1 MTARGAVPLLVAAL
15 LTCLLASCATEP
27 TSDPT
32 SGTPAAPSEGTTARA
47 STPPTEPTATPSTS
61 SFQVVSDAESPADED
76 LQRLAERFV
85 RYAVGEADSFPHTQ
99 TISLSIGG
107 RAAGS
112 IEVTD
117 AALADRSTWERCPDG
132 SATYGASSCPVDIL
146 GPVEAA
152 VVNETTIVHTA
163 EYGAVTCAP
172 TRSGPL
178 PDGRLVV
185 LRPVPEWRTCATDFA
200 LVLAADEQGRLR
212 SVDLTLSSP

>member
-1 MTARGAVPLLVAAL
+1 MTARERSRCSVPRCSPACWRPARPRRRL
-15 LTCLLASCATEP
+15 
-27 TSDPT
+27 
-32 SGTPAAPSEGTTARA
+32 GTPAAPAEGTTTLA
-47 STPPTEPTATPSTS
+47 STPSTEPTATPASRG
-61 SFQVVSDAESPADED
+61 FQVVSDAESPADED

-85 RYAVGEADSFPHTQ
+85 AYAVGEADSFPHAQ
-99 TISLSIGG
+99 RISLSIGG

-112 IEVTD
+112 IEGTG
-117 AALADRSTWERCPDG
+117 AALADRSTWMRCPAG
-132 SATYGASSCPVDIL
+132 SATYGAAACPVDIL

-172 TRSGPL
+172 TRRGPL

-185 LRPVPEWRTCATDFA
+185 LRPSPEWRTCATDFA

>member
-1 MTARGAVPLLVAAL
+1 MVPLLGAAL
-15 LTCLLASCATEP
+15 LTCLLGSCATE
-27 TSDPT
+27 PT

-47 STPPTEPTATPSTS
+47 STPPTEPTATPSTRG
-61 SFQVVSDAESPADED
+61 FQVVSDAESPADED

-85 RYAVGEADSFPHTQ
+85 EYAVGETDSFPHTW

-107 RAAGS
+107 RASGS

-117 AALADRSTWERCPDG
+117 AALADRSTWEGCPDG
-132 SATYGASSCPVDIL
+132 STTSGASSCPVDIL
-146 GPVEAA
+146 GPIEAA

-163 EYGAVTCAP
+163 EYGAVSCAP
-172 TRSGPL
+172 TRRGPL

-185 LRPVPEWRTCATDFA
+185 LRPSPEWRTCATDFA